1 MELRQIR
8 ITEDVKA
15 ELDSLKIDNDSY
27 STIIRR
33 LISENAELKSERNSF
48 LKSVLIYL
56 KKFNPT
62 IFFLQE
68 VLLPESI
75 TIFF

>member
-8 ITEDVKA
+8 ITEDVKS

-33 LISENAELKSERNSF
+33 LISENAELKADKEKFSEIALELS
-48 LKSVLIYL
+48 
-56 KKFNPT
+56 KK
-62 IFFLQE
+62 
-68 VLLPESI
+68 V
-75 TIFF
+75 